1 MHIGYSIGMHLPAL
15 LTQPFVL
22 VRDRFW
28 RVNWA
33 GSYEVHYAAGVSVWA
48 RWFVAALLLYA
59 LFQPPFP
66 FPVAKYASNSVG
78 IGLLVVFNGFIHFRL
93 RSKRPFT
100 WRWMLGMSAVD
111 VALVTFGVWIA
122 GGFSAT
128 FTYLL
133 YYPTLAMFAVLFT
146 SLRLN
151 LAWATLVA
159 QVYSAVSLAT
169 EEGLDLA
176 ARDDMVL
183 VVRVGVMYTVV
194 LAVNL
199 VTKFERLGRLRA
211 TERERALQQE
221 RIDLSQSIHDN
232 AAQSIYMVGLGVDS
246 ARSLAGDSNPELSRT
261 LAATS
266 QLSRSVMW
274 ELRRSIDAGRI
285 FEGRD
290 LGSVLREHTE
300 TFQRITGVPT
310 RILQTGREPPL
321 GVDTRSRLFSIAH
334 NALTNA
340 FRHADAESVSVALD
354 FSGDRIRLVV
364 EDDGVGLPTDYTQRG
379 RGFAG
384 MRAEAER
391 MGGQL
396 IATSGGP
403 GQGTSVSCEIS
414 TSTVERPGWIKPR

>member
-1 MHIGYSIGMHLPAL
+1 MFEVQLWAGIIRLRLSSDL
-15 LTQPFVL
+15 LTRPFSL

-28 RVNWA
+28 RATWA
-33 GSYEVHYAAGVSVWA
+33 GPYEVHYAAGVSVWA
-48 RWFVAALLLYA
+48 RWFVAALLLYV

-66 FPVAKYASNSVG
+66 FPVAKYVSNSVG

-93 RSKRPFT
+93 RSERTLT

-111 VALVTFGVWIA
+111 VTLVTFGVWIA

-133 YYPTLAMFAVLFT
+133 YYPSLAMFAVLFT

-151 LAWATLVA
+151 LAWATFVA
-159 QVYSAVSLAT
+159 LVYSAVCFTA

-176 ARDDMVL
+176 VRDDMVL

-194 LAVNL
+194 LAVAL
-199 VTKFERLGRLRA
+199 VARFERSGRLRA
-211 TERERALQQE
+211 TERERALQRE

-232 AAQSIYMVGLGVDS
+232 AAQSIYMIGLGVDS
-246 ARSLAGDSNPELSRT
+246 ARALAGDSNRDLSRT
-261 LAATS
+261 LEATS
-266 QLSRSVMW
+266 QLSRTVMW

-300 TFQRITGVPT
+300 TFQRITCVPT
-310 RILQTGREPPL
+310 RMVQSGVEPEL
-321 GVDTRSRLFSIAH
+321 SVDTRSRLFSISH

-340 FRHADAESVSVALD
+340 FRHAHAGRVDVALD
-354 FSGDRIRLVV
+354 FSEDCIRLTV
-364 EDDGVGLPTDYTQRG
+364 EDDGVGLPDDYAQRG
-379 RGFAG
+379 RGFTG
-384 MRAEAER
+384 MRVEAER

-396 IATSGGP
+396 MVISADP
-403 GQGTSVSCEIS
+403 GEGTTVSCEI
-414 TSTVERPGWIKPR
+414 PLIPAK

>member
-1 MHIGYSIGMHLPAL
+1 M
-15 LTQPFVL
+15 
-22 VRDRFW
+22 R
-28 RVNWA
+28 
-33 GSYEVHYAAGVSVWA
+33 YAAGVSVWA
-48 RWFVAALLLYA
+48 RWFVAILLLYV

-66 FPVAKYASNSVG
+66 FPVAKYACNSAA

-93 RSKRPFT
+93 RSERPLT
-100 WRWMLGMSAVD
+100 WRWMLGMNSAD

-133 YYPTLAMFAVLFT
+133 YYPSLAMFAVLFT

-151 LAWATLVA
+151 LAWATLVSL
-159 QVYSAVSLAT
+159 VYTAVSLTAGD
-169 EEGLDLA
+169 GLDLV

-194 LAVNL
+194 LAVSM
-199 VTKFERLGRLRA
+199 VARFERSGRLRA
-211 TERERALQQE
+211 TERERALQRE
-221 RIDLSQSIHDN
+221 RIDLSQSIHDT
-232 AAQSIYMVGLGVDS
+232 AAQSVYMISLGVDS
-246 ARSLAGDSNPELSRT
+246 ARALAGDSNPDLSRT
-261 LAATS
+261 LTATS

-285 FEGRD
+285 FEGRE

-310 RILQTGREPPL
+310 RMVQTGVEPAL
-321 GVDTRSRLFSIAH
+321 SVDIRSRLFSISH
-334 NALTNA
+334 NALTNTY
-340 FRHADAESVSVALD
+340 RHANAERVCVVLD
-354 FSGDRIRLVV
+354 YRGDSIRLTV
-364 EDDGVGLPTDYTQRG
+364 EDDGVGLPDNYAQRG

-396 IATSGGP
+396 IVSSIRSGK
-403 GQGTSVSCEIS
+403 GTSVSCEIPS
-414 TSTVERPGWIKPR
+414 VSAK

>member
-1 MHIGYSIGMHLPAL
+1 M
-15 LTQPFVL
+15 LTQPFSL

-28 RVNWA
+28 RASWA

-48 RWFVAALLLYA
+48 RWFLAALLLYV

-66 FPVAKYASNSVG
+66 FPVEKYASYSAV
-78 IGLLVVFNGFIHFRL
+78 ITLLVAFNGFLHLRL
-93 RSKRPFT
+93 RSGRPLT
-100 WRWMLGMSAVD
+100 WRWTLGMSATD
-111 VALVTFGVWIA
+111 VALITSGVWIA
-122 GGFSAT
+122 GGFSAL
-128 FTYLL
+128 FTHLL
-133 YYPTLAMFAVLFT
+133 YYPALAMFAVLFT

-159 QVYSAVSLAT
+159 ALYSAVSITAG
-169 EEGLDLA
+169 EGLDLM

-194 LAVNL
+194 LAVGL
-199 VTKFERLGRLRA
+199 VARFERSGRLRA
-211 TERERALQQE
+211 TERERALQRE
-221 RIDLSQSIHDN
+221 RIDLSQSIHDT
-232 AAQSIYMVGLGVDS
+232 AAQSVYMISLGVDS
-246 ARSLAGDSNPELSRT
+246 ARVLAGDSSPELSRT
-261 LAATS
+261 RAATS
-266 QLSRSVMW
+266 QLSRTVMW

-300 TFQRITGVPT
+300 TFRRITVVPT
-310 RILQTGREPPL
+310 RMVQTGVEPSM

-340 FRHADAESVSVALD
+340 FRHADAGSVRVALD
-354 FSGDRIRLVV
+354 FRGDRIRLTV
-364 EDDGVGLPTDYTQRG
+364 EDDGVGLPEDYAQRG

-391 MGGQL
+391 MGGEL
-396 IATSGGP
+396 MVASAGP
-403 GQGTSVSCEIS
+403 GEGTSVTCEI
-414 TSTVERPGWIKPR
+414 PGIPAG